1 MSENDIVLQ
10 MRLVSV
16 DEIMFMMSSAG
27 IGNAFRSED
36 IQIGFSNKVDY
47 AEETD
52 EITLDFGVK
61 YAVHSEDLDFGVKY
75 AVHSEDVLECVCRFK
90 FSVVDLKR
98 FIQVNAKDNSVTITH
113 IMPHLLSVAVGT
125 MRGIL
130 IAKTA
135 GTPLAKYPLPMLD
148 IKRLNASLSDDSLV

>member
-61 YAVHSEDLDFGVKY
+61 YAVHSED
-75 AVHSEDVLECVCRFK
+75 VLECVCRFK

-98 FIQVNAKDNSVTITH
+98 FIQVNAKDNSVTIT
-113 IMPHLLSVAVGT
+113 PVGT

-148 IKRLNASLSDDSLV
+148 INRLIASLSDDSL

>member
-27 IGNAFRSED
+27 IGNAFRSESEN
-36 IQIGFSNKVDY
+36 IQLGFSNKVDY
-47 AEETD
+47 AEATD

-61 YAVHSEDLDFGVKY
+61 YAVHSED
-75 AVHSEDVLECVCRFK
+75 VLKCVCRFK

-135 GTPLAKYPLPMLD
+135 GTPFAKYPLPMLD
-148 IKRLNASLSDDSLV
+148 INRLNASLSDDSLR

>member
-36 IQIGFSNKVDY
+36 IQLGFSNKVDY
-47 AEETD
+47 AEARD
-52 EITLDFGVK
+52 EITLEFGVK
-61 YAVHSEDLDFGVKY
+61 YAI
-75 AVHSEDVLECVCRFK
+75 HSEDVLECVCRFK

-125 MRGIL
+125 MRGVL

-148 IKRLNASLSDDSLV
+148 INRLNASLSDDSFV

>member
-61 YAVHSEDLDFGVKY
+61 YAVHSED
-75 AVHSEDVLECVCRFK
+75 VLECVSFRRCAGMCMPVQVLCSRFETLYTSQCQRQQRNDNPHYASSSECCCRNHAW
-90 FSVVDLKR
+90 DTHR
-98 FIQVNAKDNSVTITH
+98 KDSRNTSCQI
-113 IMPHLLSVAVGT
+113 SFAD
-125 MRGIL
+125 
-130 IAKTA
+130 A
-135 GTPLAKYPLPMLD
+135 GYK
-148 IKRLNASLSDDSLV
+148 KVECQFV